1 MRAAAPL
8 VPEPDPGHESE
19 PGPGPNASGSPYV
32 EGVHLQRTDENV
44 REIDALAAVLG
55 PPAGIDGLL
64 GDLKYAV
71 RRARAPRLLGRAV
84 REAYRWDDHDER
96 DELWYP
102 QGISTSADA
111 SDTEAFLTQ
120 AGDGRRMLVT
130 TWYSTGRDGVKRGSR
145 VTFLDLDTLKYRHV
159 LLVIPVFDKSG
170 ELSLRPMNIH
180 AGGIVWA
187 GQWLHIAATRRGF
200 VTARVDD
207 IMRVAGD
214 DDRPDDIGVDG
225 HRVASFGHRYVLPV
239 RTTYKAF
246 TDDGHQRLRYSFAS
260 LDRGTDPP
268 AVVAGE
274 YNTGSHLSR
283 LARYQLDPDTW
294 QLQTGSDGFSRPL
307 EIDEGGVL
315 RMQGVAV
322 AGGRYHATVSHG
334 PFVPGT
340 IYSGPSGRL
349 KPKRLALPMGPEDL
363 SYWPST
369 DMLWSLSEHPRRR
382 WIVAMKRSAFD

>member
-1 MRAAAPL
+1 VGRMRPPAEPAP
-8 VPEPDPGHESE
+8 EGASE
-19 PGPGPNASGSPYV
+19 PVTTPYV

-44 REIDALAAVLG
+44 REIEALAAVLG
-55 PPAGIDGLL
+55 QPAGLDGLL
-64 GDLKYAV
+64 GDLKYQA
-71 RRARAPRLLGRAV
+71 RRSRIPARLLGRAV
-84 REAYRWDDHDER
+84 SEAYTWNDYDQR
-96 DELWYP
+96 DRQWYP

-111 SDTEAFLTQ
+111 SDTETVE
-120 AGDGRRMLVT
+120 GRRVLVA

-145 VTFLDLDTLKYRHV
+145 VTFLDLETLEYRHV
-159 LLVIPVFDKSG
+159 LLVIPVFDKAG
-170 ELSLRPMNIH
+170 NLTLRPMNIH

-187 GQWLHIAATRRGF
+187 GQWLHVAATRRGF

-214 DDRPDDIGVDG
+214 EDRPDEIGVEG
-225 HRVASFGHRYVLPV
+225 RRVASFGHRYVLPV
-239 RTTYKAF
+239 RATYKAL
-246 TDDGHQRLRYSFAS
+246 TDDGHRKLRYSFAS

-274 YNTGSHLSR
+274 YNTGSDISR

-294 QLQTGSDGFSRPL
+294 QLQTGDDGFSRPL
-307 EIDEGGVL
+307 EIDEGGVVQ
-315 RMQGVAV
+315 MQGVAL

-334 PFVPGT
+334 PFMPGT
-340 IYSGPSGRL
+340 IYAGASGRL

-369 DMLWSLSEHPRRR
+369 DMLWSLTEHPRRR

>member
-1 MRAAAPL
+1 MHPAGES
-8 VPEPDPGHESE
+8 VPESPESSTAPG
-19 PGPGPNASGSPYV
+19 AVPYV
-32 EGVHLQRTDENV
+32 QGVHLQRTDENS
-44 REIDALAAVLG
+44 REIDALASVLG
-55 PPAGIDGLL
+55 GATGLDGLL
-64 GDLKYAV
+64 GDLKYQA
-71 RRARAPRLLGRAV
+71 RRSRIPARLLGRAV
-84 REAYRWDDHDER
+84 SEAYTWNDYDQR
-96 DELWYP
+96 DPQWYP

-111 SDTEAFLTQ
+111 SDTETVS
-120 AGDGRRMLVT
+120 GRRVLLT

-159 LLVIPVFDKSG
+159 LLVIPVFDKAG
-170 ELSLRPMNIH
+170 TLSLRPMNIH

-307 EIDEGGVL
+307 EIDDGGVL

-334 PFVPGT
+334 PFMPGT
-340 IYSGPSGRL
+340 IYAGSSGRL

>member
-1 MRAAAPL
+1 MGPMHPAGES
-8 VPEPDPGHESE
+8 VPESPQ
-19 PGPGPNASGSPYV
+19 GSPAPEAVPYV
-32 EGVHLQRTDENV
+32 QGVHLQRTDENA

-55 PPAGIDGLL
+55 KPAGLDGVL
-64 GDLKYAV
+64 GDLKYQA
-71 RRARAPRLLGRAV
+71 RRSRIPARLLGRAV
-84 REAYRWDDHDER
+84 SEAYTWNDYDQR
-96 DELWYP
+96 DPQWYP

-111 SDTEAFLTQ
+111 SDTETVA
-120 AGDGRRMLVT
+120 GRRVLLA

-274 YNTGSHLSR
+274 YNTGSDLSR